1 MRALAR
7 EREARQLEARE
18 RERWNRDVREAL
30 RRGTREEALQR
41 RLEAL
46 DAEFGDDAARA
57 TTAATRG
64 DATEGGRDGARDDAM
79 RRASTLERA
88 SRAKANEERR
98 ASREASTA
106 ARALETD
113 AMRALRA
120 RLSAME
126 THAIRNNQI
135 EEKKALEKSEM
146 ERRRALDAE
155 MERERLEGVARDE
168 RESGKVGKENRGARG
183 ARRAARGAGASHE
196 QTSDGEGGRATEDG
210 AVSEKD

>member
-113 AMRALRA
+113 ALRALRA

-135 EEKKALEKSEM
+135 EEKKALEKLEM
-146 ERRRALDAE
+146 ERQRALDAE

-168 RESGKVGKENRGARG
+168 RE
-183 ARRAARGAGASHE
+183 RAAKLAKKIAAREALDAQHAE
-196 QTSDGEGGRATEDG
+196 RRFA
-210 AVSEKD
+210 